1 MEDIHMKKLYI
12 WGSIIAWLI
21 IISLSA
27 FWNVS
32 QVRKNQDEIYLDNGR
47 SIFTL
52 IVTTREWNS
61 QFGGVYVPISDKIQ
75 PNPYLDVPN
84 RDITAVN
91 GKKFTLIN
99 PAYMTRLIAE
109 LANKRDH
116 VNFHITSL
124 KPMNPANAPEAWE
137 AIALKTFE
145 KGRQK
150 ESFEY
155 FNNGKRSVFRYM
167 APLITEQSCLQCH
180 KKQGYQVGDIRGG
193 ISVSIP
199 ATFSMPWLLVVSH
212 IVFAILGGV
221 LIFKYGSKLG
231 DTMQALENLSIIDGL
246 TGIFNRRYFDE
257 YITTQFLHC
266 KRSKEPLS
274 IAICDIDNFKSYNDT
289 YGHLAGD
296 ECLKAVAQALSSIL
310 QRPGDMVARYG
321 GEEFGIVLPYT
332 EAEGALVIGNQ
343 LRTKIES
350 LRLLHKSSQVSN
362 YVTISIGFTTYFGDD
377 ISLNSVLNFADQSL
391 YKAKSHGKN
400 RVEHFPHDIQ
410 E

>member
-1 MEDIHMKKLYI
+1 MKKLYI
-12 WGSIIAWLI
+12 WESIIMWLTI
-21 IISLSA
+21 IFISA
-27 FWNVS
+27 FWNVL
-32 QVRKNQDEIYLDNGR
+32 QVLKNQGDIYLENGR
-47 SIFTL
+47 SIFNL
-52 IVTTREWNS
+52 LVTIREWNA
-61 QFGGVYVPISDKIQ
+61 QLGGVFVPISDKIK
-75 PNPYLDVPN
+75 PNLYLDVPN
-84 RDITAVN
+84 RDIPAIN
-91 GKKFTLIN
+91 GEILTLIN

-124 KPMNPANAPEAWE
+124 KPIRPANAPEAWE
-137 AIALKTFE
+137 VIALKTFE
-145 KGRQK
+145 KGRKQ
-150 ESFEY
+150 EYFEY

-167 APLITEQSCLQCH
+167 APLITQQSCLKCH

-199 ATFSMPWLLVVSH
+199 ATFSIPWILVITH
-212 IVFAILGGV
+212 IVFAILGSV
-221 LIFKYGSKLG
+221 VIFKYGSKLG
-231 DTMQALENLSIIDGL
+231 NIMQVLENLSIIDGL
-246 TGIFNRRYFDE
+246 TGICNRRYFDE
-257 YITTQFLHC
+257 YITTQFLHS

-310 QRPGDMVARYG
+310 QRPGDLVARYG

-332 EAEGALVIGNQ
+332 DAEGALVIGKQ

-350 LRLLHKSSQVSN
+350 LQLPHNSSQVSN
-362 YVTISIGFTTYFGDD
+362 YVTISIGFTTFFGND
-377 ISLNSVLNFADQSL
+377 ISLNSLLNFADQSL
-391 YKAKSHGKN
+391 YKAKSNGKN
-400 RVEHFPHDIQ
+400 RVEHFPNDIQ